1 MSSLGQLSGSIA
13 QNLGRVDDLTKWLIA
28 VRADMLGKVAALKL
42 SAEQVVEAKKKV
54 AEFLDA
60 LAPVLE
66 GKADGDNQQKLIL
79 KRLVDGG
86 RQPTDYGSDFAGISS
101 AMKSNIKLTAEQ
113 LNKVSEV
120 VGYLQGEVAWEVR
133 RLRSR

>member
-1 MSSLGQLSGSIA
+1 MSTLGQLSGSISR
-13 QNLGRVDDLTKWLIA
+13 NLLRVDDLTKWLIA

-60 LAPVLE
+60 LAPVLQ
-66 GKADGDNQQKLIL
+66 GKAGGDNQQKLIL
-79 KRLVDGG
+79 RRLVDGAH
-86 RQPTDYGSDFAGISS
+86 PPADYGSDFEGISS
-101 AMKSNIKLTAEQ
+101 AIKSNIKLTAEQ

-120 VGYLQGEVAWEVR
+120 VGYLQGEVAEEVR

>member
-1 MSSLGQLSGSIA
+1 MSTLGQLSGSIA

-54 AEFLDA
+54 AEVLDA

-120 VGYLQGEVAWEVR
+120 VGYLQGEVAGEVR

>member
-120 VGYLQGEVAWEVR
+120 VGYLQGEVAGEVR

>member
-1 MSSLGQLSGSIA
+1 MITLGQLSGSIA

-120 VGYLQGEVAWEVR
+120 VGYLQGEVAGEVR

>member
-1 MSSLGQLSGSIA
+1 MSTLGQLSGSIA
-13 QNLGRVDDLTKWLIA
+13 QNLGRVDDLTKWLLA
-28 VRADMLGKVAALKL
+28 VRADMLGKVAVLKL
-42 SAEQVVEAKKKV
+42 TDEQVTEAKKKV

-66 GKADGDNQQKLIL
+66 GKAEGDNQQKLIL
-79 KRLVDGG
+79 KRLVDGAHP
-86 RQPTDYGSDFAGISS
+86 PTDYGLDFAGISS
-101 AMKSNIKLTAEQ
+101 ALKANVKLTPEQ

-120 VGYLQGEVAWEVR
+120 VGYLQGEVAEEVR

>member
-1 MSSLGQLSGSIA
+1 MSTLGQLSGSIA

-28 VRADMLGKVAALKL
+28 IRADMLGKVAALKL
-42 SAEQVVEAKKKV
+42 TDEQVAVAKNKV

-66 GKADGDNQQKLIL
+66 SKAEGDNQQKLIL

-101 AMKSNIKLTAEQ
+101 AIKANVKLAPEQ

-120 VGYLQGEVAWEVR
+120 VGYLQGEVAEEVR

>member
-13 QNLGRVDDLTKWLIA
+13 QNLARVDDLTKWLIA
-28 VRADMLGKVAALKL
+28 IRADMLGKLAALKL
-42 SAEQVVEAKKKV
+42 TDEQVAVAKNKV

-66 GKADGDNQQKLIL
+66 AKAEGDNQQKLIL

-101 AMKSNIKLTAEQ
+101 AIKANVKLTPEQ

-120 VGYLQGEVAWEVR
+120 VGYLQGEVAEEVR

>member
-1 MSSLGQLSGSIA
+1 MSTLGQLSGSIA
-13 QNLGRVDDLTKWLIA
+13 QNLGRVDDLTKWLLA

-42 SAEQVVEAKKKV
+42 TDEQVTVAKKKV

-66 GKADGDNQQKLIL
+66 GKTKGDNQQKLIL

-101 AMKSNIKLTAEQ
+101 AIKANIKLTPEQ

-120 VGYLQGEVAWEVR
+120 VGYLQGEVAEEVR

>member
-1 MSSLGQLSGSIA
+1 MSTLGQLSGSIA

-120 VGYLQGEVAWEVR
+120 VGYLQGEVAGEVR